1 MRGFI
6 LLLVALIL
14 SIAILPIG
22 FAFQVVVSLFRAID
36 SYLFRIA
43 KSLDQHGNT
52 VCEELFNQLLIKK
65 KDIPFGDMDRTIS
78 YVLAQ
83 NRGNLTLLG
92 KALAW
97 LLNAIDEGHLD
108 KVND

>member
-6 LLLVALIL
+6 LLIVALLL
-14 SIAILPIG
+14 SFIILPIG
-22 FAFQVVVSLFRAID
+22 FLFQVVVTLFRSLD
-36 SYLFRIA
+36 NYLFRIA
-43 KSLDQHGNT
+43 KSIDQHGNT
-52 VCEELFNQLLIKK
+52 VCQELFNTLLIKK

-92 KALAW
+92 KGLAW
-97 LLNAIDEGHLD
+97 LLNTIDEGHLD
-108 KVND
+108 EVTD

>member
-6 LLLVALIL
+6 LLIVALIL
-14 SIAILPIG
+14 AFFLLPIG
-22 FAFQVVVSLFRAID
+22 FAFQVIVSLFRAID

-78 YVLAQ
+78 YVLAR

-92 KALAW
+92 RALAW
-97 LLNAIDEGHLD
+97 LLEAIDKDHLD
-108 KVND
+108 KSID

>member
-1 MRGFI
+1 M
-6 LLLVALIL
+6 VALVL
-14 SIAILPIG
+14 AFFLLPIG
-22 FAFQVVVSLFRAID
+22 FTFQVVFSLFRAID
-36 SYLFRIA
+36 LYLFRIA

-83 NRGNLTLLG
+83 NRGNLTFLG
-92 KALAW
+92 KGLAW
-97 LLNAIDEGHLD
+97 LLNTIDEGHLD
-108 KVND
+108 DATD

>member
-6 LLLVALIL
+6 LLIVALIL
-14 SIAILPIG
+14 AFFLLPIG
-22 FAFQVVVSLFRAID
+22 FAFQVIVSLFRAID
-36 SYLFRIA
+36 GYLFRIA

-97 LLNAIDEGHLD
+97 LLNTIDEGHLD
-108 KVND
+108 KVDD

>member
-14 SIAILPIG
+14 SFLILPIG
-22 FAFQVVVSLFRAID
+22 FTFQVVFSLFRAID
-36 SYLFRIA
+36 LYLFRIA

-83 NRGNLTLLG
+83 NRGNLTFLG
-92 KALAW
+92 KGLAW
-97 LLNAIDEGHLD
+97 LLEAIDEDHLD
-108 KVND
+108 ESLD

>member
-1 MRGFI
+1 M
-6 LLLVALIL
+6 LVALIL
-14 SIAILPIG
+14 SFIILPIG
-22 FAFQVVVSLFRAID
+22 FLFQVVVTLFRSLD
-36 SYLFRIA
+36 DYLFDIA
-43 KSLDQHGNT
+43 KSIDQHGNT
-52 VCEELFNQLLIKK
+52 VCKELFNQTLIKK
-65 KDIPFGDMDRTIS
+65 KDTPFGDMDRTIS

-108 KVND
+108 RVND

>member
-14 SIAILPIG
+14 SFLILPIG
-22 FAFQVVVSLFRAID
+22 FTFQVVVSLFRAID

-52 VCEELFNQLLIKK
+52 VCEELFNQTLIKK

-92 KALAW
+92 KGLAW

-108 KVND
+108 RVND

>member
-14 SIAILPIG
+14 SFIILPIG
-22 FAFQVVVSLFRAID
+22 FLFQVVVTLFRSLD
-36 SYLFRIA
+36 DYLFNIA
-43 KSLDQHGNT
+43 KSIDQHGNT
-52 VCEELFNQLLIKK
+52 VCKELFNQTLIKK

-92 KALAW
+92 KVLAW